1 MWEDIRRHRVRKRGD
16 GVRVRG
22 EGRRKEPSVVV
33 EVERWV
39 KEFPC
44 AVNCVEAGWRE
55 TYTPRQPIDALR
67 GRSAKM
73 SRVEPFK

>member
-39 KEFPC
+39 KEFTY
-44 AVNCVEAGWRE
+44 AVTRVEAGWSDVYPE
-55 TYTPRQPIDALR
+55 TAN
-67 GRSAKM
+67 
-73 SRVEPFK
+73 